1 MLMAYESDNP
11 LHGRTSNPWALDR
24 TPGGSSGGESAAI
37 ASGCSAG
44 GIGSDGGGS
53 IRVPAHFAGICG
65 LKPTPGRI
73 PGTGHQPPCFGPF
86 SLVGV
91 VGPMARTVGDL
102 DALFRAIAGWD
113 AGDPMAAPSP
123 AAARDSAHAPVRI
136 GCFEGDGRVA
146 VTAETRG
153 AVRTAAQALAAA
165 GHEVDAFIPSGLER
179 ARELWEIFFCE
190 AALMVLEEPLE
201 GGARRLPI
209 LEAFLASGA
218 RPPRT
223 TLGFI
228 QAWIERDGVRADLLR
243 QMETH
248 RILLCP
254 VASTPA
260 FRHGERAWTID
271 GTRVDYLDA
280 MSYTVWFN
288 VLGNPAA
295 VVPVGRSPDGLP
307 IGVQVVGRP
316 FEEELVLTIAAEIER
331 VCGGYKPPPVA

>member
-1 MLMAYESDNP
+1 MA
-11 LHGRTSNPWALDR
+11 
-24 TPGGSSGGESAAI
+24 
-37 ASGCSAG
+37 
-44 GIGSDGGGS
+44 
-53 IRVPAHFAGICG
+53 V
-65 LKPTPGRI
+65 
-73 PGTGHQPPCFGPF
+73 
-86 SLVGV
+86 
-91 VGPMARTVGDL
+91 
-102 DALFRAIAGWD
+102 
-113 AGDPMAAPSP
+113 PSP
-123 AAARDSAHAPVRI
+123 AAPRDPSSAPIRI
-136 GCFEGDGRVA
+136 GYFEGDGRVA

-153 AVRTAAQALAAA
+153 AVRTAAQALVEA
-165 GHEVDAFIPSGLER
+165 GHEVDAVIPSGLER

-201 GGARRLPI
+201 GGARHLPI

-228 QAWIERDGVRADLLR
+228 EAWIERDRARADLLR

-254 VASTPA
+254 VASVPA

-271 GTRVDYLDA
+271 GTRVGYLDA

-288 VLGNPAA
+288 ILGNPAA
-295 VVPVGRSPDGLP
+295 VVPVGRSPEGLP

-316 FEEELVLTIAAEIER
+316 YEEELVLRIAAEIER
-331 VCGGYKPPPVA
+331 ACGGYKPPPIA